1 MKGAAKRDTVL
12 ADVEQERAEPGEA
25 CGTCI
30 VDLPD
35 RNVGDDE
42 RPVADRR
49 QRLRAFEAG
58 ANCR

>member
-1 MKGAAKRDTVL
+1 MEAAAKRDSIVTH
-12 ADVEQERAEPGEA
+12 VEQERAEPREA
-25 CGTCI
+25 SGACI

-35 RNVGDDE
+35 RDVGDDE